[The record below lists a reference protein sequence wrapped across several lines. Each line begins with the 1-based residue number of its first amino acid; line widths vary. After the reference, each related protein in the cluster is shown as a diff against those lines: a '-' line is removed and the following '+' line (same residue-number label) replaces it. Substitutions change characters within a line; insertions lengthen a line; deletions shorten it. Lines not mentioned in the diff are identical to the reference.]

1 MALLI
6 HKEKTGRPPV
16 SLQTALTDAV
26 ATLVPAGVDSPR
38 LDAEVLMAGVLG
50 ISRSQLYTILN
61 EHAGAKD
68 LKRFHKLVYKR
79 ARRIPLQYITGHAE
93 FMSLDFLMK
102 KGILVPRP
110 ETELA
115 VEAVLERA
123 DIKGR
128 LNILDIGTGCGN
140 IAVSVAVGLR
150 DAGGLLAVYASD
162 ISSKAL
168 RLAALNAKR
177 HGVAANIS
185 LHKGSIYEAFR
196 GLGLGGEVDFII
208 SNPPYV
214 PQNELQH
221 LQPEVRDYEDPRA
234 LVAGSDGLKCHMAIV
249 EGAHNWLRPG
259 GWLIMEL
266 GEDQAARVKDL
277 VCCNEA
283 HFKDMHTIRDLQ
295 NIERIII
302 ARSR

>member
-6 HKEKTGRPPV
+6 HKKKTGRPPV
-16 SLQTALTDAV
+16 SLQTALTGAV

-38 LDAEVLMAGVLG
+38 LDAEVMMADVLG
-50 ISRSQLYTILN
+50 ISRSRLYTILN
-61 EHAGAKD
+61 EHADAKD

-79 ARRIPLQYITGHAE
+79 ARRVPLQYITGHAE

-150 DAGGLLAVYASD
+150 DAGGLLSVYA
-162 ISSKAL
+162 
-168 RLAALNAKR
+168 
-177 HGVAANIS
+177 
-185 LHKGSIYEAFR
+185 
-196 GLGLGGEVDFII
+196 
-208 SNPPYV
+208 
-214 PQNELQH
+214 
-221 LQPEVRDYEDPRA
+221 
-234 LVAGSDGLKCHMAIV
+234 
-249 EGAHNWLRPG
+249 
-259 GWLIMEL
+259 
-266 GEDQAARVKDL
+266 
-277 VCCNEA
+277 
-283 HFKDMHTIRDLQ
+283 
-295 NIERIII
+295 
-302 ARSR
+302 